1 MKKITIKTRGMESLS
16 GVLCKSADL
25 PEYTFFSHLV
35 DFEGP
40 LISLFK
46 GKQDIDALFQWVDS
60 NDSYNRWCIIPVK
73 RADLNGYL
81 AEKFTLKE
89 LIEKAVEVTY
99 LNIKTV
105 KDDDLY
111 RIFRRSGI
119 IVNVKDIPEDYMP
132 RGKSFLFDSICTQE
146 ALTLKSNLT
155 SEYSLGINND
165 LYIDDLSII
174 PRKFLELYSFH
185 YALSHLEFQSIR
197 EKVFSLTS
205 GWRGGISVV
214 NMFSG
219 MSNLI
224 PTIHKPRVVKL
235 AYNSPGVIKLN
246 LMEYLADEIKIGL
259 LCSMDSE
266 RRKEMDTLYK
276 STYKFF
282 RENGISGFDDE
293 NSSSSSSVLTQ
304 SVSEELQRRTLEF
317 IDLLC
322 LDAYRD
328 YVDYLGSNSLQR
340 IKTILSYYRRFK
352 ILSDYQI
359 EEKLLVGTDLSV
371 D

>member
-1 MKKITIKTRGMESLS
+1 MKTITIKTRGMESLK
-16 GVLCKSADL
+16 GIPCKSADL

-60 NDSYNRWCIIPVK
+60 NDNYNRWCIIPVK
-73 RADLNGYL
+73 RADLSGYL
-81 AEKFTLKE
+81 EEAFTLKS
-89 LIEKAVEVTY
+89 LIEKAEKVTY
-99 LNIKTV
+99 LNIKAV
-105 KDDDLY
+105 EDDDQR

-119 IVNVKDIPEDYMP
+119 TVKVDDIPEDYMP
-132 RGKSFLFDSICTQE
+132 KQNSFLYDSICTLE
-146 ALTLKSNLT
+146 ALSLKNNLT
-155 SEYSLGINND
+155 SEYSIGIDND

-185 YALSHLEFQSIR
+185 YALSHLDFQSIR

-205 GWRGGISVV
+205 SWKGGISVV

-246 LMEYLADEIKIGL
+246 LMQYLADEIKIGL
-259 LCSMDSE
+259 SSSMNPERRNSMDN
-266 RRKEMDTLYK
+266 LYK
-276 STYKFF
+276 STYKYF
-282 RENGISGFDDE
+282 RENGISGFDDD
-293 NSSSSSSVLTQ
+293 NSFTSSSVITQ
-304 SVSEELQRRTLEF
+304 TVSDELQRRTLEF
-317 IDLLC
+317 IELLR
-322 LDAYRD
+322 LEAYKD
-328 YVDYLGSNSLQR
+328 NVDHLGANSVQR

-359 EEKLLVGTDLSV
+359 DKKILVGTDLSV
-371 D
+371 K